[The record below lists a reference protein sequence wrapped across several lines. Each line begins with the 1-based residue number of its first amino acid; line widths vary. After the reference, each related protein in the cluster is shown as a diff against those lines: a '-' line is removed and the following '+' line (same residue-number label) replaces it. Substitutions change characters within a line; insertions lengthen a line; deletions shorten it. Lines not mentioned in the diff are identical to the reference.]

1 MPNPKKPTGRIPE
14 AVLHQVNEHA
24 VGGYVLFYFNQETG
38 EPEQIMNFDSPAHY
52 LALQKHMTDWTS
64 AINEAM
70 HTHKV
75 ENLLVNLNP
84 PCSGEDSEEE

>member
-1 MPNPKKPTGRIPE
+1 MSKPKKATGRIPE
-14 AVLHQVNEHA
+14 AVLHQVNEHS

-52 LALQKHMTDWTS
+52 LALQKHMTDWMN

-75 ENLLVNLNP
+75 ESFLNTLTP
-84 PCSGEDSEEE
+84 PISGDGPD